1 MDAMHN
7 HFLEARK
14 DVLGEQN
21 VSYMKDVATISYCS
35 GTKAFVKAQAM
46 EYSFVDIISKVIL
59 KAREMGQGEKI
70 FTFNEMIVDN
80 GEEYWNK
87 VFIHHSAYGAD
98 VFLCCHICFKH
109 WYPWTRVSLKMKK
122 SEKD

>member
-21 VSYMKDVATISYCS
+21 VSCMKDVATISYCS

-46 EYSFVDIISKVIL
+46 EWSLIDIIGKVIL
-59 KAREMGQGEKI
+59 KATDIITM
-70 FTFNEMIVDN
+70 
-80 GEEYWNK
+80 
-87 VFIHHSAYGAD
+87 
-98 VFLCCHICFKH
+98 
-109 WYPWTRVSLKMKK
+109 
-122 SEKD
+122 